1 MEKYI
6 ALFESNGKGG
16 YGVVVPDFPGFISA
30 GDDFDDALRMAHEGL
45 EFHVSGLKEDG
56 LDIPAPRTLERIKKE
71 WEEWEEWEKEYDFI
85 VGHVS
90 YIPNRDSPR
99 RINIVLPKSLVSEID
114 SVARNRSAFLASAA
128 EAMLRGK
135 DSCLQKVQ

>member
-1 MEKYI
+1 MEKYV

-16 YGVVVPDFPGFISA
+16 YGVVFPDFPGLISA

-45 EFHVSGLKEDG
+45 EFHISGLKEEG
-56 LDIPAPRTLERIKKE
+56 MDIPEPRTLEQIKSE
-71 WEEWEEWEKEYDFI
+71 WEDWAEWKREYDFV

-90 YIPNRDSPR
+90 YIPDRDLPR
-99 RINIVLPKSLVSEID
+99 RINIVLPQSLVQKID

-128 EAMLRGK
+128 EAMLRPN
-135 DSCLQKVQ
+135 LRNQKSF